1 MFTATLWEPIF
12 YPLPTAT
19 SSVSCG
25 PITYRLNGLET
36 PEPFEI
42 ETHDGQ
48 FGFWIRLTDTAMATD
63 TPFSL
68 DSCITIEGTDEVC
81 KSQSG
86 LVIKGKNPCPETQ
99 IFDLAVPDLV
109 SVVQG
114 NTDTSFQFTVWPP
127 IDNVGYEN
135 SAEYGTDRCGM
146 KSFMLKDESNV
157 EIDWA
162 TILPDGTLKVQPG
175 LSLPA

>member
-48 FGFWIRLTDTAMATD
+48 LGFWIRLTDTAMATD
-63 TPFSL
+63 T
-68 DSCITIEGTDEVC
+68 
-81 KSQSG
+81 
-86 LVIKGKNPCPETQ
+86 
-99 IFDLAVPDLV
+99 
-109 SVVQG
+109 
-114 NTDTSFQFTVWPP
+114 
-127 IDNVGYEN
+127 
-135 SAEYGTDRCGM
+135 
-146 KSFMLKDESNV
+146 
-157 EIDWA
+157 
-162 TILPDGTLKVQPG
+162 
-175 LSLPA
+175 